1 MGPTTTE
8 ALHLAASN
16 WLGFHRSPQ
25 SDFNPLASHCQT
37 RCPTIGEM

>member
-1 MGPTTTE
+1 MGPTTAE

-25 SDFNPLASHCQT
+25 SDFNPVFSHFQT
-37 RCPTIGEM
+37 R